1 MEEAFRTLNGMA
13 ATSSPDP
20 YYPPPIDHHH
30 HHVSSSS
37 TAKRTSIAAASG
49 GGVATTKYRGV
60 RRRPWGRYAAEI
72 RDPHTKERRWL
83 GTFDTAEE
91 AACAYDCAAR
101 AMRGAKARTNFAYSS
116 PADNNNPNF
125 SHLPSFSHFY
135 KHLVCTSASCPIN
148 NHFHHPFLA
157 SAPPPLYRKISTS
170 DGAPHPPPLHPNNM
184 FNLINFLNSSSSSSA
199 VIPPP
204 ASVDSAVPPPSD
216 DKYAE
221 FFPQEPSGS
230 GLLQEVIQGFFPKA
244 EKEPADFGS
253 GGGGRQLKNEATSYG
268 AGRYEGML
276 DGRGDGH
283 MNYYYQY

>member
-1 MEEAFRTLNGMA
+1 MA

-20 YYPPPIDHHH
+20 YYPPSIN

-37 TAKRTSIAAASG
+37 STFKRTPAAAATIAAANG

-72 RDPHTKERRWL
+72 RDPHSKERRWL

-116 PADNNNPNF
+116 P
-125 SHLPSFSHFY
+125 
-135 KHLVCTSASCPIN
+135 
-148 NHFHHPFLA
+148 
-157 SAPPPLYRKISTS
+157 
-170 DGAPHPPPLHPNNM
+170 
-184 FNLINFLNSSSSSSA
+184 

-204 ASVDSAVPPPSD
+204 ASVDSALPPPPN

-221 FFPQEPSGS
+221 LFPQESSGS

-253 GGGGRQLKNEATSYG
+253 GGGGRQITNEATSFD

-276 DGRGDGH
+276 DGRGDGY
-283 MNYYYQY
+283 MNYYNQYQCDYYEEDLAARIYQNA

>member
-1 MEEAFRTLNGMA
+1 MEEAFTRLNGMA

-20 YYPPPIDHHH
+20 YYPPSIN

-37 TAKRTSIAAASG
+37 STFKRTPAAAATIAAANG

-72 RDPHTKERRWL
+72 RDPHSKERRWL

-116 PADNNNPNF
+116 PADNNPNF

-135 KHLVCTSASCPIN
+135 KHLVVCTSASCPIN

-157 SAPPPLYRKISTS
+157 SAPPPPLLHRKISTS
-170 DGAPHPPPLHPNNM
+170 DGAPPPPPLHPNNM
-184 FNLINFLNSSSSSSA
+184 FSLINFLNSSSSSSA

-204 ASVDSAVPPPSD
+204 ASVDSALPPPPN

-221 FFPQEPSGS
+221 LFPQESSGS

-253 GGGGRQLKNEATSYG
+253 GGGGRQITNEATSFD

-276 DGRGDGH
+276 DGRG
-283 MNYYYQY
+283 